1 MLPIIDTEGQVALV
15 DYTIGDTV
23 GVPTAF
29 AASGSERIA
38 AITLTESEDGSYEVT
53 LEFATSR
60 RPRSYGGDTSG
71 QDAAAAPVAPAT
83 SLARAAAEVVARRPW

>member
-53 LEFATSR
+53 LVWWRHVGPGTLR
-60 RPRSYGGDTSG
+60 R
-71 QDAAAAPVAPAT
+71 
-83 SLARAAAEVVARRPW
+83 RRRQAWLGRRRKW